1 MNIQIRRAT
10 PDESNALTAIAH
22 AAKRHWKYPEKWI
35 EIWRPELTIPPEFI
49 ANNEVFVALIDGE
62 MVGCCALVL
71 SESLA
76 ELEHMWIDP
85 QQMGRGAG
93 RALFEHTK
101 QRARDLGLTE
111 LELSAD
117 PNAEGFYL
125 RMRAERIG
133 EVKADIEG
141 HPRVLPRMRVDL
153 NQKSGSSTTTSKSKD
168 QRSKIKS

>member
-10 PDESNALTAIAH
+10 PDESDALTAIAH

-35 EIWRPELTIPPEFI
+35 ELWRRELTITPEFI
-49 ANNEVFVALIDGE
+49 ANHEVYVAMVDGE
-62 MVGCCALVL
+62 IGGCCALVL
-71 SESLA
+71 SGSLA

-85 QQMGRGAG
+85 RQMGHGVG

-101 QRARDLGLTE
+101 QRAAELGFSE

-133 EVKADIEG
+133 DVTGDIEG
-141 HPRVLPRMRVDL
+141 QPRVLPRMRVEL
-153 NQKSGSSTTTSKSKD
+153 GVQPSGGSSPE
-168 QRSKIKS
+168 RAA